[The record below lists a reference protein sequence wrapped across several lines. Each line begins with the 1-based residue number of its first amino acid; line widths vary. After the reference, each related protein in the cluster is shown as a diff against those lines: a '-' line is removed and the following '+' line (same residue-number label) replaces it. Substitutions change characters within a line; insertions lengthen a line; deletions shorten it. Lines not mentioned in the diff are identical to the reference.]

1 MDLRRYFSSAE
12 PNKTGQGEEGTAK
25 EKETTT
31 KWKSSE
37 KLDYEAKRKRSFLV
51 SWTKEFLW
59 LEHDKLNNNV
69 LPGVS

>member
-1 MDLRRYFSSAE
+1 MCENKRRMDLRRYFSSAE

-31 KWKSSE
+31 KRKSSE

-51 SWTKEFLW
+51 SWTK
-59 LEHDKLNNNV
+59 
-69 LPGVS
+69 